1 MRHLRA
7 EEGVAVVGQWEG
19 VVHDTQLRLRGP
31 AFVRRRGI
39 ARRWLRSSHLRVML
53 RQRAEHWVCLRT
65 IRTKQI
71 NVGVKDNG
79 GCGVAK
85 GETIGAGRDGDL
97 AKAVGEHYSDDE
109 KEKHG
114 GERRRSTL
122 FDGFNKR

>member
-1 MRHLRA
+1 
-7 EEGVAVVGQWEG
+7 
-19 VVHDTQLRLRGP
+19 
-31 AFVRRRGI
+31 
-39 ARRWLRSSHLRVML
+39 ML
-53 RQRAEHWVCLRT
+53 RQRAEHRVCLRT
-65 IRTKQI
+65 VRAKQI

-97 AKAVGEHYSDDE
+97 AKAVGEEYSDDE

-114 GERRRSTL
+114 GERRRLTL

>member
-53 RQRAEHWVCLRT
+53 RQRAEHRVCLRA
-65 IRTKQI
+65 IRTEQI
-71 NVGVKDNG
+71 NVGVEDNG
-79 GCGVAK
+79 GCGVAE
-85 GETIGAGRDGDL
+85 GEAIGAGRDGDL
-97 AKAVGEHYSDDE
+97 AKAVGEKYSDDE
-109 KEKHG
+109 QEKHSG
-114 GERRRSTL
+114 
-122 FDGFNKR
+122 KMCC